1 MISAPNGGCYW
12 LVLPCPLHRWLRV
25 CLVPAELRVS
35 VWCQLG
41 TDARDSLYL
50 ALNGRMLRA
59 RYTSPAFRLLLP
71 VRSHRFEIPTTSW
84 DVAKKAKFV
93 GYPTFCLTT

>member
-1 MISAPNGGCYW
+1 MGVVTGLY
-12 LVLPCPLHRWLRV
+12 CPVR
-25 CLVPAELRVS
+25 CIAGFVS

-41 TDARDSLYL
+41 SAYL
-50 ALNGRMLRA
+50 SGASWALTLETLSIWLSTGACCVPVTPPPL
-59 RYTSPAFRLLLP
+59 SELLLP